1 MRTAR
6 GVVTDLNL
14 SAIDYPSISTTIAE
28 QIRGIIRSGSLR
40 PAQPLS
46 ESKIAA
52 QLNVSRGPVR
62 EALQLLVQERLLVR
76 IPNRGVFVA
85 DITPED
91 VAEIYEVRHA
101 LEARCGAKLLAGDE
115 GLLRQTV
122 LRLRVIVD
130 RMGTAEQARQWGEV
144 IELDLA
150 FHTTLVDAV
159 GNSRIKRAYS
169 TLMVESSLSI
179 NRLERWYPDDASL
192 VDEHLRII
200 EALAARDEAAFAEA
214 LEFHYSST
222 FGE

>member
-1 MRTAR
+1 M
-6 GVVTDLNL
+6 TDLNL
-14 SAIDYPSISTTIAE
+14 SAIDYPSISTTIAD
-28 QIRGIIRSGSLR
+28 QIRGIIRGGSLR

-91 VAEIYEVRHA
+91 VAEIYELRHA
-101 LEARCGAKLLAGDE
+101 LEARCGAKLLDDE
-115 GLLRQTV
+115 PLLHRTV
-122 LRLRVIVD
+122 LLLQVIVD
-130 RMGTAEQARQWGEV
+130 RMGAAEQDGQWGEV
-144 IELDLA
+144 VELDLS
-150 FHTTLVDAV
+150 FHTTLVDSSA
-159 GNSRIKRAYS
+159 NSRIKRAFS

-192 VDEHLRII
+192 VQEHQRII
-200 EALAARDEAAFAEA
+200 DALAAGDETAFTEALAI
-214 LEFHYSST
+214 HYSVTYS
-222 FGE
+222 